1 MSPPQQFPC
10 FGVSACVWRDGKVL
24 LAQRGKLPAG
34 IWALPGGHVEP
45 GELAVDAARRE
56 LLEET
61 GLEADLDT
69 LIGVFDVIRR
79 DAAGLITVH
88 YAIACYGG
96 FAPSGEAKA
105 ASDAMAVAWADPLA
119 LAAFPLAPQVET
131 AILRARLLL
140 KV

>member
-1 MSPPQQFPC
+1 MNPVQQFPR
-10 FGVSACVWRDGKVL
+10 FGVSACVWRGGKVL
-24 LAQRGKLPAG
+24 LAQRAKPPVG

-45 GELAVDAARRE
+45 GERASDAARRE

-61 GLEADLDT
+61 GIAAELDT

-79 DAAGLITVH
+79 NAAGLLTVH

-96 FAPSGEAKA
+96 FAPHGEARA

-119 LAAFPLAPQVET
+119 LSAFPLAPQVEA